1 MLGFFRR
8 AALSMNIDNGLFFLS
23 LSFSEQW
30 NLAVKM
36 LCLSPKRAFCAHGK
50 GNIAAADGEKL
61 HLRHRLSPPL
71 ENHSCNL
78 HRHDFQHSAAGH
90 QKEPDLPCPLRFG
103 DGRGNSGND
112 NNQCTDAADGGR

>member
-1 MLGFFRR
+1 MLGFFCR

-30 NLAVKM
+30 NPPSKCFAFSQSGPFAPMVK
-36 LCLSPKRAFCAHGK
+36 GY
-50 GNIAAADGEKL
+50 IAAADGEKL